1 MYSIVDGLLC
11 QNQTAYCYTIAM
23 YFASRTQAGKLL
35 ANQLVAKYRY
45 ENCAVVALDD
55 GGVMI
60 GAQVAASLH
69 CVLSLLLN
77 EKITLPRELEAIA
90 GISQDG
96 SVTYN
101 SVYSPGELDELI
113 GEYYQYIEQEKLSH
127 LRNLND
133 LLGRGNTV
141 DKRLLAGRNII
152 LVSDGLGSGFAIDMA
167 VQFLKPVPIEKI
179 IVATPLASVQAVDR
193 MHVLADEIYV
203 LSVIENFMGSEHYY
217 DKHDIPP
224 HDKIIEVIERITL
237 NWK

>member
-1 MYSIVDGLLC
+1 ML
-11 QNQTAYCYTIAM
+11 
-23 YFASRTQAGKLL
+23 AS
-35 ANQLVAKYRY
+35 QLVAKYRY

-55 GGVMI
+55 GGVI
-60 GAQVAASLH
+60 VGAQIAASLH

-77 EKITLPRELEAIA
+77 EKITLPRELDAIA

-96 SVTYN
+96 SITYN
-101 SVYSPGELDELI
+101 SAYSPGELDELI
-113 GEYYQYIEQEKLSH
+113 GEYYQYIEQEKLTR
-127 LRNLND
+127 LREMND
-133 LLGRGNTV
+133 LLGKGSTV

-193 MHVLADEIYV
+193 MHILADEICC
-203 LSVIENFMGSEHYY
+203 LSVVENFMNSDHYY
-217 DKHDIPP
+217 DQHDIPP
-224 HDKIIEVIERITL
+224 HDKIVQIIEHITL

>member
-1 MYSIVDGLLC
+1 M
-11 QNQTAYCYTIAM
+11 
-23 YFASRTQAGKLL
+23 L

-55 GGVMI
+55 GGVVV
-60 GAQVAASLH
+60 GAQIAASLH

-96 SVTYN
+96 SVTFN
-101 SVYSPGELDELI
+101 SSYSPGELDELI
-113 GEYYQYIEQEKLSH
+113 GEYYQYIEQEKLSR
-127 LRNLND
+127 LSNLNH
-133 LLGRGNTV
+133 LLGKGNTV

-167 VQFLKPVPIEKI
+167 VQFLKPVPIEKV
-179 IVATPLASVQAVDR
+179 IVATPLASIQAVDR
-193 MHVLADEIYV
+193 MHILADELYV
-203 LSVIENFMGSEHYY
+203 LSAIENFMGSDHYY
-217 DKHDIPP
+217 DQNDVPP
-224 HDKIIEVIERITL
+224 HDKIVAIIERIML